1 VSVMGSHETRLR
13 WDFCTIFYRNPQW

>member
-13 WDFCTIFYRNPQW
+13 WDFCTIFYRNPQR